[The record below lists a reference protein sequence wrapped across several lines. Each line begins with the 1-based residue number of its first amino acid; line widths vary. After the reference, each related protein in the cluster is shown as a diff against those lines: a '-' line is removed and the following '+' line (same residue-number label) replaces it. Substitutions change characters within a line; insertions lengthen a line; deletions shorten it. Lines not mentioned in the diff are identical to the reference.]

1 MKTLFGVLVA
11 AMLVGCGGGVAPQ
24 TLQEAFEAEC
34 DRVCPEGV
42 LCEYTDAGVICLYAT
57 PTPGPSK
64 CVAPVVERIAEFH
77 QSETAKASCDTNATE
92 GYYCNQQAKTSGCE
106 VSATSPAPFNAYPI
120 GTDVSSCSGR
130 QGVYPCCSL
139 VLDPDNGAFDCLCAW
154 CL

>member
-1 MKTLFGVLVA
+1 MKTRMTIIVTGLVA
-11 AMLVGCGGGVAPQ
+11 LGVFGCGGP
-24 TLQEAFEAEC
+24 TLG
-34 DRVCPEGV
+34 D
-42 LCEYTDAGVICLYAT
+42 
-57 PTPGPSK
+57 GPSK